1 MEETVAAER
10 DVTTKKDTE
19 QELLVMV
26 HLVQLT
32 YMNMSSSWM
41 NIDFFLNITH
51 EFPELIFLLIRLK
64 ERTDLILK
72 KSK

>member
-51 EFPELIFLLIRLK
+51 DF
-64 ERTDLILK
+64 
-72 KSK
+72 S